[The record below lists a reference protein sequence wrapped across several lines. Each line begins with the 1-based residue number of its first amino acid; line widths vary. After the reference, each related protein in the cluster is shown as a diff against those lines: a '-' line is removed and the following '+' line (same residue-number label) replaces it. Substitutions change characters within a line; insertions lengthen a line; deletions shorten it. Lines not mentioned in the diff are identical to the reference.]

1 MARKNATL
9 VGIIN
14 SHYRTS
20 TWQLGALGDVKW
32 IVSDN
37 QLPARREHDPPWFKT
52 YEINKLEAGE
62 VIIVDGSWDRLPS
75 LMWKLRDLQIV
86 VWVKE
91 MKEGRRR
98 KRRNGKK
105 LIPKGWMEKKRH

>member
-1 MARKNATL
+1 VVGKSATPAD
-9 VGIIN
+9 IIN
-14 SHYRTS
+14 SHYGTLS
-20 TWQLGALGDVKW
+20 WQIGALGDVKW

-37 QLPARREHDPPWFKT
+37 QLPARHEHDPPWFKT

-75 LMWKLRDLQIV
+75 LMLKLRDLQVV

-91 MKEGRRR
+91 M
-98 KRRNGKK
+98 GK
-105 LIPKGWMEKKRH
+105 LV